1 MVIKLYRTRSEKNS
15 ISKSLQSEL
24 SLEGTLRDETSIKN
38 PVLRVVGDTSIVS
51 YNYVYIESF
60 SRYYFVNDIRSVRTG
75 LWELYLT
82 VDVLMSFKTE
92 ILGCVGIIDHTT
104 TVLTDE
110 YLPSDIWQA
119 LVKDKTDIINFNGS
133 SLLSSGEYILITAG
147 G

>member
-60 SRYYFVNDIRSVRTG
+60 SRYYFVNDIISVRTG

-82 VDVLMSFKTE
+82 VDVLMSFKAE

-104 TVLTDE
+104 STLTDE